1 MATQDVQRPAV
12 AGLFYSGDPQRLQA
26 QVEAHLASGRRSDP
40 GAGAPAPRAVIAPH
54 AGYDFSGPVAGSAYA
69 AIAERASG
77 IRRVVLI
84 GPAHRY
90 PVRGLAASGAERF
103 ESPLGQ
109 VAVDRTT
116 VDALITELDGV
127 GTLDSAFAGEHSLEV
142 QLPFLQVL
150 LEDFVLVPL
159 LVGADGADA
168 AAAVLERFWDDE
180 QTLIV
185 ISSDLSHY
193 LDYATARSL
202 DRRTS
207 DAICALQPEAVAPE
221 QACGQPAIAGL
232 LQVAKAHGAEGRVL
246 DLRSSGDTAGPKDR
260 VVGYGAYV
268 FA

>member
-26 QVEAHLASGRRSDP
+26 QVEAYLASARRSDAA
-40 GAGAPAPRAVIAPH
+40 AGAPAPRALIAPH

-69 AIAERASG
+69 AIAERAG
-77 IRRVVLI
+77 NMRRVVLI
-84 GPAHRY
+84 GPAHRF
-90 PVRGLAASGAERF
+90 PVRGLAASGAGRF
-103 ESPLGQ
+103 ASPLGQ
-109 VAVDRTT
+109 VAVDRAAVKALVAE
-116 VDALITELDGV
+116 VDSV
-127 GTLDSAFAGEHSLEV
+127 STLDSAFTGEHSLEV

-150 LEDFVLVPL
+150 LEDFTLVPL
-159 LVGADGADA
+159 LVGAGGAE
-168 AAAVLERFWDDE
+168 AVAGVIERFWDDP

-207 DAICALQPEAVAPE
+207 EAICALQPEAIAPE

-260 VVGYGAYV
+260 VVGYGAYA